1 MRRTCGAAD
10 KGTVKDGKARLSSDA
25 PSLNP
30 PSDYL
35 YGKSGRSAFLNAL
48 SLCCSQAT
56 AQCCETHPLHEQVM
70 QHAAASRKRIEE
82 HLSYL
87 ADVEARRRFSF
98 GFLAR

>member
-10 KGTVKDGKARLSSDA
+10 KGKVNDDKARLSSDA

-35 YGKSGRSAFLNAL
+35 YGKSGRSAFLYAL
-48 SLCCSQAT
+48 FLCCAQAA
-56 AQCCETHPLHEQVM
+56 AQCCETHPLHEAVM
-70 QHAAASRKRIEE
+70 RDAKASRDRVQE
-82 HLSYL
+82 HLAYL

-98 GFLAR
+98 SFLER